1 MSIPNF
7 NNFFVQSK
15 TRKPS
20 SVEIESPGNWSIAK
34 FDKNVS
40 DNTEFLNICKF
51 KWSFNAK
58 PDIVVNTSNNQAI
71 CIEGKFKSGV
81 GIYPTNKIE
90 KEIFRRRNMP
100 FVGQLEIQPEIMKIL
115 DIESKFVLLAN
126 SKIYSKS
133 HDSYTWKEIFHALDI
148 SRCPTFIK
156 KWINRDDIN

>member
-1 MSIPNF
+1 
-7 NNFFVQSK
+7 
-15 TRKPS
+15 
-20 SVEIESPGNWSIAK
+20 
-34 FDKNVS
+34 
-40 DNTEFLNICKF
+40 
-51 KWSFNAK
+51 
-58 PDIVVNTSNNQAI
+58 
-71 CIEGKFKSGV
+71 
-81 GIYPTNKIE
+81 
-90 KEIFRRRNMP
+90 MP